1 METAY
6 SIFMFCFA
14 LLLLLYAVAVALS
27 KSTALIPRMDRVKV
41 KNPKRYAW
49 QFAKTMAIVALAPAI
64 SAVAGLLWGP
74 GQGLI
79 ALFPAMAVCIWL
91 GVRYS
96 YKELDDTENHPLD
109 E

>member
-6 SIFMFCFA
+6 SFFMFCFA

-27 KSTALIPRMDRVKV
+27 KSTDLIPRMDRVQV

-49 QFAKTMAIVALAPAI
+49 QFAKTTAIVALAPAV
-64 SAVAGLLWGP
+64 SALVGLLLGP
-74 GQGLI
+74 GPGVI

-96 YKELDDTENHPLD
+96 SKELDDRPNDPDD